1 MNISLSRSIQAF
13 VDLIQNITRCRDPKA
28 DDCNA
33 AYTELPSENALFE
46 EGFSIQTSKFPR
58 MPHKSRVG
66 MDVAHFTVLL
76 VVTSDRLFRGFS
88 GQFKKEISIML
99 WTILVILLVLWLIG
113 LLSNVGG
120 SLIHLLLVVAVVVLV
135 INLITGRRAV

>member
-1 MNISLSRSIQAF
+1 MSHNAQKKIQAF
-13 VDLIQNITRCRDPKA
+13 RGETGISPSWHERC
-28 DDCNA
+28 
-33 AYTELPSENALFE
+33 
-46 EGFSIQTSKFPR
+46 SIQ
-58 MPHKSRVG
+58 
-66 MDVAHFTVLL
+66 DI
-76 VVTSDRLFRGFS
+76 
-88 GQFKKEISIML
+88 FKEEISIML